1 MFYALSLIVILVI
14 FAITL
19 PTDIDGIPCNDV
31 VWLIMRILGVLQALL
46 FVVVSVLIKQKVSKF
61 ASFLHQ
67 EVLAE
72 RLKCL
77 M

>member
-1 MFYALSLIVILVI
+1 VFYALSLIVILVV

-19 PTDIDGIPCNDV
+19 PMDVDGIPCNDI
-31 VWLIMRILGVLQALL
+31 VWIIMRILGVLQALL
-46 FVVVSVLIKQKVSKF
+46 FVAVSILIKEKVSKF

-67 EVLAE
+67 QVLAE